1 MSRKILSVFG
11 LLVVLSMLLSA
22 CGAPAQTP
30 APANTEAPSSPGSP
44 TEAAPSTEAPSA
56 APTEA
61 AATTAPT
68 EAPAKSNRLGG
79 WLDKV
84 VFSAV
89 PDAEPA
95 VAQIQAGSLD
105 VYSATIDKVDVFD
118 KVKADSN
125 MGYDNVYGSSNQIL
139 FNTTAC
145 TDKSKL
151 NPFTD
156 QKIREAMN
164 WAVDRNYIV
173 QEIFGG
179 LAKAKY
185 TPFTT
190 VFPDY
195 ARYADL
201 FSAVEAKYA
210 YNFDKAKAVVDAEMP
225 TLGATQG
232 SDGKWQFQGKPV
244 TIIDLIRTEDKRKE
258 IGNYFANQ
266 LEKLGFTVERQEKT
280 RKEAA
285 PIWQGDPAPCAFNV
299 YTAGWISPQIY
310 RDEGLN
316 FLNYNT
322 GELQALQVMNAYKPS
337 KELLDVAHKLYTN
350 SFANMDERK
359 QLYKTGLDLSMTES
373 WWGVWIN
380 DTVAFEAFNKN
391 AQGASDLAAGFGGG
405 QLYPYTARLA
415 GQEGGTMRVANSAIL
430 VDAWNPIAG
439 SNWIDDTIVR
449 NFTTDYGVV
458 FNPYTGLI
466 MPKLVQKADLVA
478 QEGLPITQPQ
488 GSWITLNFQKEIAV
502 PDDAWV
508 DWDAKAQKFITAA
521 EKAQANPKW
530 AKTAKTKSTVTYIP
544 DLWKTTWHDGSN
556 LSPADFVF
564 FMIMTFDP
572 GKKDSKIYDESLGAT
587 LDTFVSHFKG
597 VKITSTDPLTIET
610 YDDQFQLDAENN
622 IYGKDWYPNFYQPSA
637 FTGGMIAWH
646 NLTPMVQAVADGKMA
661 FSKDASTAKKV
672 DYASQVSGPTLD
684 VQMGYVDKDITDK
697 YIPFAPT
704 LSQYLKADE
713 AVTRYNNLKAFY
725 AAHKHIVLGTG
736 PYMIDQV
743 FPVEQSISEV
753 RYDKY
758 LFPADQFAGFGEPE
772 LMTVAVDGP
781 TTLAAGDEATF
792 DVTINFKD
800 QPYPSKDIDRV
811 SYTLFNANG
820 DILATGT
827 AENTG
832 EGTYTATL
840 GKDVTSKLDAGT
852 SKLIIA
858 ASSKTVSLPAFE
870 TTEFVVTK

>member
-11 LLVVLSMLLSA
+11 LLVIFSMLLSA

-30 APANTEAPSSPGSP
+30 APANTEAPSNPSFP
-44 TEAAPSTEAPSA
+44 TEAAAPSEAPSGAPTEAAAPSA
-56 APTEA
+56 APTEG
-61 AATTAPT
+61 P
-68 EAPAKSNRLGG
+68 KSNRLGG

-105 VYSATIDKVDVFD
+105 VYSATIDKADVFE
-118 KVKADSN
+118 KVKADPN
-125 MGYDNVYGSSNQIL
+125 LGYDNMYGSSNQML
-139 FNTTAC
+139 FNTVAC
-145 TDKSKL
+145 TDKTKL

-190 VFPDY
+190 AFPDY

-201 FSAVEAKYA
+201 FSAVETKYA
-210 YNFDKAKAVVDAEMP
+210 YNFDKAKAVVDEQMP
-225 TLGATQG
+225 TLGATMG
-232 SDGKWQFQGKPV
+232 SDGKWMFQGKPV
-244 TIIDLIRTEDKRKE
+244 VIIDLIRTEDKRKE

-266 LEKLGFTVERQEKT
+266 LEKMGFTVDRQEKT
-280 RKEAA
+280 RTEAA
-285 PIWQGDPAPCAFNV
+285 PIWQGDPAPCTFNV

-322 GELQALQVMNAYKPS
+322 GELQQLPVMNAYQPS
-337 KELLDVAHKLYTN
+337 QELLDVSHKLYTN
-350 SFANMDERK
+350 NFGTMDDRRK
-359 QLYKTGLDLSMTES
+359 LYETGVNLSMTES

-391 AQGASDLAAGFGGG
+391 TEGASDLAAGFGGG

-415 GQEGGTMRVANSAIL
+415 GKEGGELRIANSAIL

-449 NFTTDYGVV
+449 NFTVDYGVV

-466 MPKLVQKADLVA
+466 MPKLVTKAELVA
-478 QEGLPITQPQ
+478 QEGLPIAEPQ
-488 GSWITLNFQKEIAV
+488 SNWVTLNFQKEIQV
-502 PDDAWV
+502 PDDAWA

-521 EKAQANPKW
+521 DRAKADPNYKQI
-530 AKTAKTKSTVTYIP
+530 AKTKVTVTYTP

-564 FMIMTFDP
+564 NLIMTFDP

-587 LDTFVSHFKG
+587 VDTFLTHFKG
-597 VKITSTDPLTIET
+597 VKILSTDPLTIET
-610 YDDQFQLDAENN
+610 YDDQFALDAENN
-622 IYGKDWYPNFYQPSA
+622 VFGKDWYPNFFQPTA

-672 DYASQVSGPTLD
+672 DYASQASGPTLD
-684 VQMGYVDKDITDK
+684 VQMGYVDQDIADK
-697 YIPFAPT
+697 YIPYEPT
-704 LSQYLKADE
+704 MNAYLKPDE

-725 AAHKHIVLGTG
+725 ARAQTPRFGHRAVHGRPG
-736 PYMIDQV
+736 
-743 FPVEQSISEV
+743 FPG
-753 RYDKY
+753 R
-758 LFPADQFAGFGEPE
+758 
-772 LMTVAVDGP
+772 AVDQRGA
-781 TTLAAGDEATF
+781 L
-792 DVTINFKD
+792 
-800 QPYPSKDIDRV
+800 R
-811 SYTLFNANG
+811 
-820 DILATGT
+820 
-827 AENTG
+827 
-832 EGTYTATL
+832 
-840 GKDVTSKLDAGT
+840 
-852 SKLIIA
+852 
-858 ASSKTVSLPAFE
+858 
-870 TTEFVVTK
+870 